1 MTKETIKIQPM
12 EEWLQDR
19 IDLIDTKLVM
29 DMDEGNELEESL
41 LEEKSLIETILEKLT
56 EE

>member
-1 MTKETIKIQPM
+1 MEEIKIKPM

-19 IDLIDTKLVM
+19 IDLIDTKLVV
-29 DMDEGNELEESL
+29 DMDEGKKLDDSL
-41 LEEKSLIETILEKLT
+41 LEEKSFLETILEKLT

>member
-41 LEEKSLIETILEKLT
+41 LEEKSLLETILEKLT